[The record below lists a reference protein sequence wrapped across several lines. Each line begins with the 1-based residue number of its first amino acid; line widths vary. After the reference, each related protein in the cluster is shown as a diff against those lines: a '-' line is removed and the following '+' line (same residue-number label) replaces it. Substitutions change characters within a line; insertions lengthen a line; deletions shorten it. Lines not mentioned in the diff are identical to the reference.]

1 MTLGEKIK
9 AARKA
14 KRITQERLARG
25 KITRNMISRIESGAA
40 NPSLDTIK
48 YIAKELSL
56 PVSYF
61 LSDNDDLLF
70 YEKAE
75 IINTLYRALHAKEY
89 AYCISKI
96 NSLSGIDNELAY
108 VLTLA
113 YFKLGK
119 ENLGRGS
126 LSSAQ
131 DCFNKAKIYA
141 EQTVFDTS
149 LIVATLPLY
158 ASIAKN
164 IQAPLLEFDEKVYA
178 DGLDDVFD
186 YELYKYVTQDHSYS
200 FKNPL
205 MAKHFR
211 AKDAIKQRNYQ
222 EAIKYLTEAENIAK
236 TESYDAFIVFGIYSD
251 LELCYKQ
258 LYNFE
263 KAYTYSTKRM
273 SMLEGF
279 KS

>member
-141 EQTVFDTS
+141 DQTVFDTS
-149 LIVATLPLY
+149 LIEATLPLY

-222 EAIKYLTEAENIAK
+222 DAIKYLAEAENIAK
-236 TESYDAFIVFGIYSD
+236 TDSYDAFVVFGIYSD

>member
-14 KRITQERLARG
+14 KRITQERLARD
-25 KITRNMISRIESGAA
+25 KITRNMISRIEAGTA

-61 LSDNDDLLF
+61 LSESDDLLF

-75 IINTLYRALHAKEY
+75 VINTVYRALEAKEY
-89 AYCISKI
+89 AFCISKI
-96 NSLSGIDNELAY
+96 NALSGLDSELAY
-108 VLTLA
+108 ILTLA
-113 YFKLGK
+113 YFGLGK
-119 ENLGRGS
+119 ESLVRGA
-126 LSSAQ
+126 LSTAQ
-131 DCFNKAKIYA
+131 ASFEKAKNYA
-141 EQTVFDTS
+141 EQTFFDTS
-149 LIVATLPLY
+149 YMRALIPLY
-158 ASIAKN
+158 SSIAKN
-164 IQAPLLEFDEKVYA
+164 IQAPLLEFEEETYTE
-178 DGLDDVFD
+178 GLFEVFD
-186 YELYKYVTQDHSYS
+186 YELYKYVTQDYSYS

-205 MAKHFR
+205 MSRHFR
-211 AKDAIKQRNYQ
+211 AKEAIKQRNYQ
-222 EAIKYLTEAENIAK
+222 EAIRYLSEAETMAK
-236 TESYDAFIVFGIYSD
+236 IDGYNAFVVFGIYSD

-263 KAYTYSTKRM
+263 KAYTYSSKRM

>member
-40 NPSLDTIK
+40 NPSLDTVRH
-48 YIAKELSL
+48 IAKELSL

-61 LSDNDDLLF
+61 LSENDNLLF

-75 IINTLYRALHAKEY
+75 IINTLYRAIEAKEY

-108 VLTLA
+108 ILTLS

-119 ENLGRGS
+119 ESLSRGS
-126 LSSAQ
+126 LSTAQ
-131 DCFNKAKIYA
+131 DCLNKAKIYA
-141 EQTVFDTS
+141 EKTVFDTS
-149 LIVATLPLY
+149 YIETTLPLY
-158 ASIAKN
+158 SSIAKN
-164 IQAPLLEFDEKVYA
+164 IQAPLLEFDEKIYSG
-178 DGLDDVFD
+178 GLYDVFD
-186 YELYKYVTQDHSYS
+186 YELYKYVTQDYSYS

-205 MAKHFR
+205 MSRHFR
-211 AKDAIKQRNYQ
+211 AKESIKQRNYQ
-222 EAIKYLTEAENIAK
+222 EAIRHLTEAEDMAK
-236 TESYDAFIVFGIYSD
+236 TEGYNAFVVFGIYSD

-263 KAYTYSTKRM
+263 KAYLYSSKRM

>member
-141 EQTVFDTS
+141 DQTVFDTS
-149 LIVATLPLY
+149 LIEATLPLY

-236 TESYDAFIVFGIYSD
+236 TESYDAFVVFGIYSD